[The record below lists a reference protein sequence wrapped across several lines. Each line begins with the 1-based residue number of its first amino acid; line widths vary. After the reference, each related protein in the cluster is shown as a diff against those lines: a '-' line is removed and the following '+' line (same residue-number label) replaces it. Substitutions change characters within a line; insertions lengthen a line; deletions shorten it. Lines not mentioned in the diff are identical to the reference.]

1 MKNSQIQ
8 FKRAKKIAV
17 SGATSPE
24 GVPYVRIKAC
34 GKVAYVPLADFSG
47 SGRNARDKLEAAKIV
62 LLNSDWARVMVL
74 VDDIGKFPLRPII
87 VKPGWAGDSF
97 ALPDGSVFSPP
108 DSSKP
113 VVLFNKEPGKCHQQ
127 GSLKGWNK
135 GLAVLVDQSLII
147 FLLAAA
153 FAAPL
158 LRIVNRM
165 GNIGFELAGPKGV
178 GKSTV
183 QRLVAAVV
191 GGGVEQPGSN
201 YWISANTTSNGLEA
215 AFPEHNDLP
224 MILEELNLFAA
235 GEAERNRAT
244 KIDEL
249 VFRLSDGTTKARY
262 GGERQCGHR
271 FVYIASTNEP
281 LAQVLLGYRKQ
292 VSDAAADRLL
302 TLPLD
307 DRKLGIFDKLPGG
320 WASARDLAEH
330 LDKLIAKHHG
340 IAMQEFLQR
349 LVEERASDEA
359 ALRARLEKSMAIF
372 RKKVG
377 VDENNG
383 SATRVADAF
392 GLSFAAGRLAQEYGV
407 LPSEFRCNRA
417 AKLAYELNRST
428 AADAPSMK
436 QRLLKL
442 AKATGVI
449 RINREKLRKIDDA
462 TLKAAPALLRL
473 DAKGR
478 VELLL
483 TSAARDRAFPVP
495 RFLFQ
500 DQEVA
505 PMSVR
510 DGDGRRTVKR
520 ALRSNKGLERVYCFR
535 LPPDAL

>member
-1 MKNSQIQ
+1 MTSSNE
-8 FKRAKKIAV
+8 FKRAKKIVA
-17 SGATSPE
+17 SGATSAD

-34 GKVAYVPLADFSG
+34 GKVAFIPLADFSG
-47 SGRNARDKLEAAKIV
+47 SGRTARDKLEAAQVV
-62 LLNSDWARVMVL
+62 LLNSDWARCLVL
-74 VDDIGKFPLRPII
+74 VDDISKFPPRPII
-87 VKPGWAGDSF
+87 VTPGWAGDDF
-97 ALPDGSVFSPP
+97 ALPDGTVFSPP
-108 DSSKP
+108 GSRKP
-113 VVLFNKEPGKCHQQ
+113 IVLFSRLTMKCHQK

-135 GLAVLVDQSLII
+135 GLEVLVDQALIT
-147 FLLAAA
+147 FLLMAA

-165 GNIGFELAGPKGV
+165 GNIGLELAGPKGV

-215 AFPEHNDLP
+215 AFPEHNDML
-224 MILEELNLFAA
+224 MVLEELNLFAA
-235 GEAERNRAT
+235 GEAERNRAS

-249 VFRLSDGTTKARY
+249 VFRLSDGTTKARF
-262 GGERQCGHR
+262 GADRQRAYR
-271 FVYIASTNEP
+271 FVYVASTNEP

-307 DRKLGIFDKLPGG
+307 DRKLGIFDKMPEG

-340 IAMQEFLQR
+340 VAMREFLRR
-349 LVEERASDEA
+349 LVEDRASGEA
-359 ALRARLEKSMAIF
+359 ALRHRLEKTMALF
-372 RKKVG
+372 RRKVG

-392 GLSFAAGRLAQEYGV
+392 GLIYAAGSLAQDYGA
-407 LPSEFRCNRA
+407 LPSELRCGRA

-436 QRLLKL
+436 QRLMKL
-442 AKATGVI
+442 AKAPGAV
-449 RINREKLRKIDDA
+449 RIDREKLRRIDDA
-462 TLKAAPALLRL
+462 TLKAAPALLRT

-483 TSAARDRAFPVP
+483 TASALDRAFPVR
-495 RFLFQ
+495 RFLFE
-500 DQEVA
+500 DPEVA
-505 PMSVR
+505 PMSLNDR
-510 DGDGRRTVKR
+510 DGRRTVKR
-520 ALRSNKGLERVYCFR
+520 PLRSNRGLERVYCFR
-535 LPPDAL
+535 LPPDAI